1 MAATAT
7 DNSKKPPGEGATR
20 ERQGRERQKERTRRA
35 IVDAARELT
44 RSGAEVTMPR
54 VAELALVSEATMYRY
69 FPDLT
74 SLIQETLAG
83 LWPDPA
89 AALAPV
95 ETSEDPAERVAF
107 ACEHLLRG
115 VHAYE
120 GSVRAA
126 ISHTITAPGT
136 ANARPGLRFGLID
149 HALAPF
155 AASLAPA
162 AMTRLKLDL
171 AVVVSAEAFFT
182 LTDLCGLAPGDAI
195 ASAVRTATTLTRA
208 AFDLYPE
215 RARVSAPPAY
225 DSLIGATPGGV
236 NPNTC
241 P

>member
-1 MAATAT
+1 
-7 DNSKKPPGEGATR
+7 
-20 ERQGRERQKERTRRA
+20 
-35 IVDAARELT
+35 
-44 RSGAEVTMPR
+44 MPR
-54 VAELALVSEATMYRY
+54 VAERAMVSEATMYRY

-171 AVVVSAEAFFT
+171 TVVVSAEAFFT
-182 LTDLCGLAPGDAI
+182 LTDLCGLAPDDAI

-215 RARVSAPPAY
+215 RARVSAPR
-225 DSLIGATPGGV
+225 L
-236 NPNTC
+236 
-241 P
+241 